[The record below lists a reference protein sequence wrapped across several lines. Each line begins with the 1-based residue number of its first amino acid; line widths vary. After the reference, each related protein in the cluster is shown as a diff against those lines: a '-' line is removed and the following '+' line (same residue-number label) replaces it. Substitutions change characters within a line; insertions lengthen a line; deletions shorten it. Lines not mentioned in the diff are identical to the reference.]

1 MMTAAQ
7 QLIVDCAAVISFC
20 AASAAL
26 VHLGN
31 YAVCLIASTGASS
44 LVDVI
49 SRFILKPVKATR
61 MDISGLS
68 MLKKQ

>member
-26 VHLGN
+26 V
-31 YAVCLIASTGASS
+31 YF
-44 LVDVI
+44 
-49 SRFILKPVKATR
+49 R
-61 MDISGLS
+61 
-68 MLKKQ
+68 